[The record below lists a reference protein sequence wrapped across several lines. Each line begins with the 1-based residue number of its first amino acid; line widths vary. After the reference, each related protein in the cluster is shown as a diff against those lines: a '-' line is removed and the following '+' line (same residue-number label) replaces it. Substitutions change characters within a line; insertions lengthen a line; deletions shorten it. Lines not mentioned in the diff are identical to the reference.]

1 MANIARDTQVIRESV
16 QTGNPQ
22 ARVVQVFRESIILP
36 TVSPN
41 EDYWRNPVAPVP
53 ARLFQRLP
61 LGDPEELPAAS
72 LALGQ
77 PDEDYWRNPVAS
89 VTASL
94 YQRLPLG
101 DPEEIPA
108 GSLVPLIP
116 HPDEDFWQNSVAP
129 VPATLYQRLPLG
141 DPEELPAA

>member
-41 EDYWRNPVAPVP
+41 EDYWQNPVAPVA

-61 LGDPEELPAAS
+61 LGDPEEIPAAS

-77 PDEDYWRNPVAS
+77 PDEDFWRNPVA
-89 VTASL
+89 
-94 YQRLPLG
+94 P
-101 DPEEIPA
+101 
-108 GSLVPLIP
+108 
-116 HPDEDFWQNSVAP
+116 VA
-129 VPATLYQRLPLG
+129 ATFFQRLPLG
-141 DPEELPAA
+141 DPEELPAGSLVPLILHPDEDFWQNPVAPLPARLY